1 MISDRMQRGDYLAG
15 KVGARVPFRMT
26 AFRGA
31 GHRAI
36 AFAPSG
42 T

>member
-1 MISDRMQRGDYLAG
+1 MARRHDEG
-15 KVGARVPFRMT
+15 KRELDEACGENERTRMT